1 MHRKLAARWNL
12 GALAA
17 TIKKKEGTHVRWNF
31 RRAYCFYG
39 FPRCEA
45 TTADLKGSLAAVGSK
60 DANVW
65 ELNKL

>member
-1 MHRKLAARWNL
+1 MHRKLAAHWNF

-31 RRAYCFYG
+31 RRIHCFCG
-39 FPRCEA
+39 CEA

-65 ELNKL
+65 KLNKL